1 MSEPSGMRAVILAG
15 GKGTRLRPF
24 TATLPKP
31 LVPVGDRSIL
41 DIVLLQLR
49 LAGVTHVTMAVNHL
63 AQLIMA
69 YFGDGSR
76 SGLKIDYSLEDKPL
90 STIAPLKL
98 IKNLPEAFFV
108 MNGDVLTDLDFG
120 DLYRTHLAN
129 GADITVATFERDS
142 RIDFGVL
149 KSDESHRIIG
159 FEEKPTYH
167 FSVSM
172 GVYVISRRLLDIVPE
187 GTLFGFDHLMH
198 ACIAQKRKAVSYP
211 HRGYWLDIGRP
222 DDYEEANEKS
232 AELLRRL
239 FPEGEPPRP

>member
-1 MSEPSGMRAVILAG
+1 MRAVILAG
-15 GKGTRLRPF
+15 GKGTRLKPY

-41 DIVLLQLR
+41 DIVLAQLR
-49 LAGVTHVTMAVNHL
+49 SAGVTHVTMAVSHL
-63 AQLIMA
+63 AHLIMA

-76 SGLKIDYSLEDKPL
+76 SGLRIDYSLEDRPL

-98 IKNLPEAFFV
+98 VKDLPETFFV
-108 MNGDVLTDLDFG
+108 MNGDVLTDLDFRG
-120 DLYRTHLAN
+120 LYRTHLATD
-129 GADITVATFERDS
+129 ADITVATFERDTQ
-142 RIDFGVL
+142 IDFGVL
-149 KSDESHRIIG
+149 KSDEAHRIIG

-187 GTLFGFDHLMH
+187 GRPFGFDHLMH
-198 ACIAQKRKAVSYP
+198 ACIAQKRKAMCYP
-211 HRGYWLDIGRP
+211 HRGSWLDIGRP
-222 DDYEEANEKS
+222 DDYEAANEKIG
-232 AELLRRL
+232 ELLARL

>member
-1 MSEPSGMRAVILAG
+1 MRAVILAG
-15 GKGTRLRPF
+15 GKGTRLRPY

-41 DIVLLQLR
+41 DIVLMQLNR
-49 LAGVTHVTMAVNHL
+49 AGVTRVTMAVSHL

-69 YFGDGSR
+69 YFGDGGR
-76 SGLKIDYSLEDKPL
+76 LGLQIDYSLEDTPL

-98 IKNLPEAFFV
+98 IKDLPETFFV

-120 DLYRTHLAN
+120 ALYRDHV
-129 GADITVATFERDS
+129 GHDADITVATFERDA

-149 KSDESHRIIG
+149 HSDDRRRIVG

-187 GTLFGFDHLMH
+187 AVPFGFDDLMH
-198 ACIAQKRKAVSYP
+198 ACLARGRNARTYP
-211 HRGYWLDIGRP
+211 HAGYWLDIGRP
-222 DDYEEANEKS
+222 DDYEEANAK
-232 AELLRRL
+232 AEELMARL
-239 FPEGEPPRP
+239 FPEGEPSGR